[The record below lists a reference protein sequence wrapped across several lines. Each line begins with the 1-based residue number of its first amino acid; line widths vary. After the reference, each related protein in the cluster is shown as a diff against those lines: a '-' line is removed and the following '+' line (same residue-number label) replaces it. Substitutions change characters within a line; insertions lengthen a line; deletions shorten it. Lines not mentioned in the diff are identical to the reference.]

1 MLRVCLWV
9 LGTSESWKT
18 ENTWE
23 IAATFWRNFLN
34 NCWPANVTHC
44 ARGEMIGNS
53 CAAEWIAKQILVEW
67 RRYCYCTRVNNTV
80 FVRRHRLDCWKDSV
94 LSTVRRQGCH
104 FDHTYASAPD
114 NRHEEYFIARWAQS
128 LKTLVWDLINMQN
141 VLNHVSDRSSHL
153 TGKQQIFFTIWSIVP
168 SVLWRCWLGGRKGI
182 RPVKNEWWGADV
194 VICLERGAD
203 LHMPSWCHCHPLSL
217 ASVKSRLVL
226 PFWYW
231 PTRVVLK
238 KGPLN
243 GCVCVCVGPL
253 QLSCHPK
260 LQCHSWRICLLYVC
274 LSKCW

>member
-1 MLRVCLWV
+1 
-9 LGTSESWKT
+9 
-18 ENTWE
+18 
-23 IAATFWRNFLN
+23 
-34 NCWPANVTHC
+34 
-44 ARGEMIGNS
+44 MIGNS

-182 RPVKNEWWGADV
+182 RPVKKMSGEVLTWLSVWSEVQTCICPAD
-194 VICLERGAD
+194 ATAT
-203 LHMPSWCHCHPLSL
+203 H
-217 ASVKSRLVL
+217 
-226 PFWYW
+226 
-231 PTRVVLK
+231 
-238 KGPLN
+238 
-243 GCVCVCVGPL
+243 
-253 QLSCHPK
+253 
-260 LQCHSWRICLLYVC
+260 CLLLQQNPDWFY
-274 LSKCW
+274 LSGTGPPG

>member
-1 MLRVCLWV
+1 MLCVCLWV
-9 LGTSESWKT
+9 LETSESWKT

-44 ARGEMIGNS
+44 AHGEMIGNS
-53 CAAEWIAKQILVEW
+53 SAAEWIAKQILVEW

-182 RPVKNEWWGADV
+182 RPVKKWVVRCWRGYLSGAR
-194 VICLERGAD
+194 CRLAYAQ
-203 LHMPSWCHCHPLSL
+203 LMPLPPTVSCFS
-217 ASVKSRLVL
+217 KIQIGFTFLVL
-226 PFWYW
+226 AHPGS
-231 PTRVVLK
+231 PEKRAVK
-238 KGPLN
+238 R
-243 GCVCVCVGPL
+243 VCVCV
-253 QLSCHPK
+253 
-260 LQCHSWRICLLYVC
+260 RVC
-274 LSKCW
+274 WSIAVIMPP